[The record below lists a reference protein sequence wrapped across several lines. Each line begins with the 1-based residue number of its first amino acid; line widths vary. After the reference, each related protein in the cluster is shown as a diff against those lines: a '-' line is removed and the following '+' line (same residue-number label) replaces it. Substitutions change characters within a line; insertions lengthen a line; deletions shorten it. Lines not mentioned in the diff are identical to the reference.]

1 MKFTLAFLMLL
12 AVAAQ
17 SPAATK
23 IKIDS
28 VPANYK
34 PSCGAETAQPVSMAA
49 FHFEVN
55 RETNRARVVV
65 DYTYPDAAVCG
76 ADGGLG
82 PQPTQ
87 VQPAGLTYNKEEH
100 EVVYS
105 EEERIQCARCF
116 IAASSEHP

>member
-1 MKFTLAFLMLL
+1 MLAERRML
-12 AVAAQ
+12 
-17 SPAATK
+17 
-23 IKIDS
+23 
-28 VPANYK
+28 
-34 PSCGAETAQPVSMAA
+34 C